1 MLLSAQLLSL
11 TLALSASAAI
21 FPKDTTVKM
30 LDAKGFKKA
39 MKANQTSVVAFVA
52 PWCGHCQRMAPEYSR
67 AALGLY
73 PLVPMYAVDC
83 DEQQNKRLCA
93 EQGVQGFPTVKLFP
107 RGTQMSPITYDAGER
122 TASAFF
128 YWASRRIPNTVTK
141 LYHVEDIPGWVEK
154 TSDKNR
160 VLLLTK
166 EKKVPL
172 LWKVLGNKYQGQ
184 LELASHRDR
193 RGKSSVKLGY
203 EAGEKNQ
210 AKVLVYA
217 AGSTKP
223 VRFEGI
229 LKHDSL
235 SKFFD
240 SVIDGTADLTVANE
254 EAKSEEFVPDEEE
267 LEIQRK
273 QEAQRIALAH
283 GGFSDL
289 IDFEKAI
296 KEGHG
301 ADFHDTHG
309 FPGMMGD
316 VPYAKKEPTE
326 EEKKQSAEAIKEES
340 TTSTGM
346 PETRKAEAT
355 STADK
360 PVATP
365 EVVDPVQI
373 VFSSEET
380 PNPVDAERPK
390 DEL

>member
-1 MLLSAQLLSL
+1 
-11 TLALSASAAI
+11 
-21 FPKDTTVKM
+21 
-30 LDAKGFKKA
+30 
-39 MKANQTSVVAFVA
+39 
-52 PWCGHCQRMAPEYSR
+52 MAPEYSR

-93 EQGVQGFPTVKLFP
+93 EQGVQGFPTVK
-107 RGTQMSPITYDAGER
+107 RHSNEPITYDAGER

-128 YWASRRIPNTVTK
+128 YWTSRRIPNTVTK
-141 LYHVEDIPGWVEK
+141 LYHVEDIPGWVE
-154 TSDKNR
+154 
-160 VLLLTK
+160 
-166 EKKVPL
+166 
-172 LWKVLGNKYQGQ
+172 KVLGNKYQGQ

-240 SVIDGTADLTVANE
+240 SVIDGTADLTVAND

-316 VPYAKKEPTE
+316 VPYAKKKEPTE
-326 EEKKQSAEAIKEES
+326 EEKKRSAEAIKEES
-340 TTSTGM
+340 TSSTGM

-355 STADK
+355 STADQ
-360 PVATP
+360 PVAHLRSLILSKLYSAQRRLQIPSMPSAPRTSYSTP
-365 EVVDPVQI
+365 FRLHSS
-373 VFSSEET
+373 VFSAVLVFIVHCFVGLQIQPRDSINT
-380 PNPVDAERPK
+380 PIS
-390 DEL
+390 L